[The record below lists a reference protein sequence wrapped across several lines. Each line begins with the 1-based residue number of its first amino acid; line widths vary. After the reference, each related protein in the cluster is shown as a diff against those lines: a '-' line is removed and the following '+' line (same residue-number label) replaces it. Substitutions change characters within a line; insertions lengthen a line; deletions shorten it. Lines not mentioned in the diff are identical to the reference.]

1 MLDKLCFLLT
11 TKMESINNFLG
22 QATHQFLIVQPML
35 GTYLHIIFSAL
46 FAIYTGSHASLTR
59 PVSAAKPTK
68 KRIQSNETDEEEP
81 SDNVQKMEGLT
92 PTDAIM
98 FPILAGLTLAGLY
111 FLIKWLEDPAILNKI
126 LNWYFTVF
134 GVLGLAKLFTDAM
147 GVVTSIVFPSRF
159 VSGGQLW
166 EIKPKQRT
174 AKSTTSDD
182 KRDSP
187 LPGRLSSIR
196 LDPRI
201 ASALWTLRELP
212 SKRAH
217 VRAYVH
223 ELIAASVHIGPQGCL
238 SFLLALA
245 ATLYF
250 NLVGKP
256 WWLTNLL
263 GYSFAYAF
271 FQFMSPT
278 TFSTG
283 SLILAALFVY
293 DIYFV
298 FYTPLMVT
306 VATKLDIPAK
316 MLFPRPLRPDDD
328 PTKQSLAMLGLG
340 DIVLPGLVIGFA
352 LRFDLY
358 LFYLRKQKHQSVDDK
373 SANND
378 NTTEVSRDTSPTTE
392 TSKHLIKARY
402 KTASGG
408 WGERFWVG
416 KHSSNGESINGGI
429 FPKTYFHSSM
439 CGYIAGMLTTL
450 SIMSIYGH
458 AQPALLYLVPGVLGS
473 LWLTALIK
481 GDLKLMWDY
490 DETEP
495 EDAAEKKPDEP
506 KKTLKS
512 IFSWSRQDEIAKRI
526 QGAAN
531 GDAEKKSK
539 VDGEEKKAS
548 GESSSKKGGFF
559 RDRKTELVFFSINF
573 PATDSSGEAESKD
586 ATPDRQ
592 LKAKPSVEEE
602 LQMAFDGKMVDTP
615 PSTRTRSMRKSM
627 LSGGEPP
634 EKRVKRA

>member
-1 MLDKLCFLLT
+1 M
-11 TKMESINNFLG
+11 I
-22 QATHQFLIVQPML
+22 QPML
-35 GTYLHIIFSAL
+35 GTYLHITLSAL

-59 PVSAAKPTK
+59 PVSAAKPTR
-68 KRIQSNETDEEEP
+68 KRIQSDENDEEEP

-98 FPILAGLTLAGLY
+98 FPILAGFTLAGLY

-134 GVLGLAKLFTDAM
+134 GVLGLAKLFTDGM
-147 GVVTSIVFPSRF
+147 GVITSIVFPTRF
-159 VSGGQLW
+159 VSSGQLW
-166 EIKPKQRT
+166 EVKPKHRT
-174 AKSTTSDD
+174 AESTTSDD

-187 LPGRLSSIR
+187 LPGWLSRIR
-196 LDPRI
+196 LDSRI

-223 ELIAASVHIGPQGCL
+223 EIVAASVHIGPQGCL

-250 NLVGKP
+250 NLIGKP
-256 WWLTNLL
+256 WWLTNVL

-316 MLFPRPLRPDDD
+316 MLFPRPPRPDDD
-328 PTKQSLAMLGLG
+328 PAKQSLAMLGLG

-358 LFYLRKQKHQSVDDK
+358 LFYLRKQKHRNVDDERAD
-373 SANND
+373 SD
-378 NTTEVSRDTSPTTE
+378 NTSKVEEGTSPKSE
-392 TSKHLIKARY
+392 APKNLVKAPY

-416 KHSSNGESINGGI
+416 KYLKNGEPVNGGI
-429 FPKTYFHSSM
+429 FPKTYFHASM
-439 CGYIAGMLTTL
+439 VGYIAGMFTTL

-473 LWLTALIK
+473 LWITALIK
-481 GDLKLMWDY
+481 GDLKTMWDY

-495 EDAAEKKPDEP
+495 EDTPEKKPDEP

-526 QGAAN
+526 QGSAD
-531 GDAEKKSK
+531 GDVEKKSK
-539 VDGEEKKAS
+539 VDEVKEGS
-548 GESSSKKGGFF
+548 GERASKKGGFF

-573 PATDSSGEAESKD
+573 PAAASSREAESND
-586 ATPDRQ
+586 ATPDQ
-592 LKAKPSVEEE
+592 KLKAKPSVEEE
-602 LQMAFDGKMVDTP
+602 LQMAFEGKIVDTP
-615 PSTRTRSMRKSM
+615 PSTRTRSMRKSII
-627 LSGGEPP
+627 SGDEPP
-634 EKRVKRA
+634 EKRAKRA

>member
-1 MLDKLCFLLT
+1 
-11 TKMESINNFLG
+11 MESMNQFLG
-22 QATHQFLIVQPML
+22 QASHQFSVVQPML
-35 GTYLHIIFSAL
+35 GTYLHIILSAL

-68 KRIQSNETDEEEP
+68 KRTRSDETDEEES

-98 FPILAGLTLAGLY
+98 FPILAGSTLAGLY

-134 GVLGLAKLFTDAM
+134 GVLGLAKLFTDGM
-147 GVVTSIVFPSRF
+147 GVFTSIVFPSRYI
-159 VSGGQLW
+159 SDGQLW
-166 EIKPKQRT
+166 EINSKQRS
-174 AKSTTSDD
+174 AISTRSDD

-196 LDPRI
+196 LHPKMT
-201 ASALWTLRELP
+201 SALWTLRELP
-212 SKRAH
+212 SNRAH

-223 ELIAASVHIGPQGCL
+223 EIVAASVHIGPQGCL
-238 SFLLALA
+238 SFVLALA

-250 NLVGKP
+250 NLIGKP
-256 WWLTNLL
+256 WWLTNVL

-316 MLFPRPLRPDDD
+316 MLFPRPPRPDDD
-328 PTKQSLAMLGLG
+328 PAKQSLAMLGLG

-358 LFYLRKQKHQSVDDK
+358 LFYLRKQKQQSVEDK
-373 SANND
+373 ITDSD
-378 NTTEVSRDTSPTTE
+378 NTIEVEKDAGPTTE
-392 TSKHLIKARY
+392 ASKPLVKAPY

-408 WGERFWVG
+408 WGERFWIG
-416 KHSSNGESINGGI
+416 KYLKDGEPIHGGI
-429 FPKTYFHSSM
+429 FPKTYFYASM
-439 CGYIAGMLTTL
+439 RGYIAGMVTTL

-473 LWLTALIK
+473 LWITALIK
-481 GDLKLMWDY
+481 GDLKTMWDY

-495 EDAAEKKPDEP
+495 EDAPEKKPDEP

-526 QGAAN
+526 QGN
-531 GDAEKKSK
+531 VHGDIEKKEK
-539 VDGEEKKAS
+539 VDEEKKES
-548 GESSSKKGGFF
+548 GESASKKGGFF

-573 PATDSSGEAESKD
+573 PATSSSGEAESKD
-586 ATPDRQ
+586 ATPDRN

-602 LQMAFDGKMVDTP
+602 LQMAFEGKMADTP
-615 PSTRTRSMRKSM
+615 PSTRTPSMRRSM
-627 LSGGEPP
+627 LNSGESP
-634 EKRVKRA
+634 EKRIKRV